1 MLEIMSTLRRQ
12 IGAMVRHHRELAGL
26 TQAEL
31 GDKVGKALESI
42 GRIERGE
49 ITPSL
54 KTLEEL
60 AAALQ
65 VDVRD
70 FFEAGSFAVK
80 DRKGDPLA
88 KILERLSALNADD
101 LEWADKLIVL
111 ALSRKSRR

>member
-1 MLEIMSTLRRQ
+1 
-12 IGAMVRHHRELAGL
+12 MVRHHRELAGL

-60 AAALQ
+60 AAALK

-70 FFEAGSFAVK
+70 FFGAGEFAVRG
-80 DRKGDPLA
+80 RKGDPLVR
-88 KILERLSALNADD
+88 ILDKLSVLDADD
-101 LEWADKLIVL
+101 LDWMDRMIAL

>member
-1 MLEIMSTLRRQ
+1 MSTLRRQ
-12 IGAMVRHHRELAGL
+12 IGAMVRHHREMAGL

-31 GDKVGKALESI
+31 GDKIGKALESI

-54 KTLEEL
+54 KTLEGL
-60 AAALQ
+60 AQALK

-70 FFEAGSFAVK
+70 FFGAGEFAVK

-88 KILERLSALNADD
+88 KILDKLSGLDLDD
-101 LEWADKLIVL
+101 LDWIDRTIAQV
-111 ALSRKSRR
+111 LSRKSRK

>member
-1 MLEIMSTLRRQ
+1 MSTLRRQ
-12 IGAMVRHHRELAGL
+12 IGAMVRHHRELSGL

-31 GDKVGKALESI
+31 GDKVGKALESV

-60 AAALQ
+60 AGALK

-70 FFEAGSFAVK
+70 FFGAGEFAVR
-80 DRKGDPLA
+80 DRKGDPLVRVLD
-88 KILERLSALNADD
+88 KLSALDAADLD
-101 LEWADKLIVL
+101 WIDKLVAL
-111 ALSRKSRR
+111 ALSRKTRR

>member
-1 MLEIMSTLRRQ
+1 MSTLRRQ
-12 IGAMVRHHRELAGL
+12 IGALVRHHREMAGL

-60 AAALQ
+60 ARALK
-65 VDVRD
+65 VDVRA
-70 FFEAGSFAVK
+70 FFGAGEFAAK
-80 DRKGDPLA
+80 ERKGDPLA
-88 KILERLSALNADD
+88 RILDKLSGLDADD
-101 LEWADKLIVL
+101 LDWIDKTIAHV
-111 ALSRKSRR
+111 LSRKSRK

>member
-1 MLEIMSTLRRQ
+1 MSILRRQ

-49 ITPSL
+49 ITPSI
-54 KTLEEL
+54 KTLEQL
-60 AAALQ
+60 AQALS

-70 FFEAGSFAVK
+70 FFGAGDFAVK
-80 DRKGDPLA
+80 DRKGDPLVR
-88 KILERLSALNADD
+88 ILDRLSSLGPDD
-101 LEWADKLIVL
+101 LDWIDKML
-111 ALSRKSRR
+111 ALVLSRKVRR